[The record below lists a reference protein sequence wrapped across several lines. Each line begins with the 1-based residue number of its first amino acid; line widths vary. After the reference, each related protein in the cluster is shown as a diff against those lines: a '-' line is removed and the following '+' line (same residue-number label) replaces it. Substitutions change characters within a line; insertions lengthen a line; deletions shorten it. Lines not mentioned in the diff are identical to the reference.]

1 MVKFFPCFIHSE
13 SARRRAN
20 MFQVSRELREKFP
33 NEADY
38 KKARQEWEKAHPI
51 EPGSV
56 HDVCDHIEHIAKVA
70 GVDHIGLGSDYDGI
84 SMVPRQLEDVST
96 YPVITQE
103 LLNRGFTAAQIQQIN
118 SGNILRVM
126 RLAEEVAAMKLK

>member
-1 MVKFFPCFIHSE
+1 MVNFYSGFVHPE

-20 MFQVSRELREKFP
+20 MFQISRELREKFP
-33 NEADY
+33 QESDY
-38 KKARQEWEKAHPI
+38 KAARKKWELEHPI

-56 HDVCDHIEHIAKVA
+56 HDVVDHIAHIAKIA
-70 GVDHIGLGSDYDGI
+70 GIDHVGIGSDFDGI
-84 SMVPRQLEDVST
+84 TMVPGQLEDVST

-103 LLNRGFTAAQIQQIN
+103 LLNRGFTAEQIHQVL

-126 RLAEEVAAMKLK
+126 RGAERVAVKK